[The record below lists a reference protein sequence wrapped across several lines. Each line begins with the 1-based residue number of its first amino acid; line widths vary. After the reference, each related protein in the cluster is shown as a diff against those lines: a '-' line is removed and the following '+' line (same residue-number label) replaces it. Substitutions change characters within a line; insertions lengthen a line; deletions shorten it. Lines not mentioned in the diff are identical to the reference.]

1 MNRLGFLTKEH
12 MYLYII
18 GVLVQS
24 RAALLAQSWMG
35 GGAL

>member
-1 MNRLGFLTKEH
+1 MNREH
-12 MYLYII
+12 MYLCII
-18 GVLVQS
+18 DVLVQS